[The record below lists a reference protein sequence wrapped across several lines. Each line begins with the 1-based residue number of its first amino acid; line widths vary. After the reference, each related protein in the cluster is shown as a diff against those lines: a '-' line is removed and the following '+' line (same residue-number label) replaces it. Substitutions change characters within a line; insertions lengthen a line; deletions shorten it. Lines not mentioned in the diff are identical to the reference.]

1 MPALLKTDIT
11 GVITWLGRVAD
22 REKTSAAQPCASL
35 TARFDGVDAEAHS
48 GLTRPSCSRVTAQ
61 YAKGTE
67 IANTRQLSVLSQD
80 ELDQIAH
87 DMRLPVLDPALIG
100 ATMVISGIPD
110 FSHLPP
116 SSRLQSTSGAT
127 LVVDMQ
133 NRPCHIP
140 AKVIEAQH
148 PNYGKTF
155 KSAARH
161 RRGVTAWVEREGT
174 FSVGDTVTL
183 HIPDQRAWQMIDP
196 YLSGK

>member
-1 MPALLKTDIT
+1 MPALLKTDVT
-11 GVITWLGRVAD
+11 GVITWLGRVSERHRTPASD
-22 REKTSAAQPCASL
+22 AQSALQAG
-35 TARFDGVDAEAHS
+35 FGGIKGEDHS
-48 GLTRPSCSRVTAQ
+48 GLTRLSCARVTTQ
-61 YAKGTE
+61 YARGTK
-67 IANTRQLSVLSQD
+67 IVNVRQLSILSQE
-80 ELDQIAH
+80 ELDEIAQA
-87 DMRLPVLDPALIG
+87 MTLPVLDPALLG

-116 SSRLQSTSGAT
+116 SSRIQGASGAT
-127 LVVDMQ
+127 IVVDMQ

-174 FSVGDTVTL
+174 FSVGDPVTL
-183 HIPDQRAWQMIDP
+183 HVPDQRAWRMIDP
-196 YLSGK
+196 FLSGK